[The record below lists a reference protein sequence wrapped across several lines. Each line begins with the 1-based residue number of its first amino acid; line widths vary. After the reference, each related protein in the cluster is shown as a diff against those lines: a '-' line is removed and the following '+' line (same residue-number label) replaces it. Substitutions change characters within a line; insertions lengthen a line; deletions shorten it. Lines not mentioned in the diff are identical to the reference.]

1 MRDDVSVSSKT
12 AKGDEDDQ
20 QSSMHPRKR
29 NLRQKT
35 ELPEPPV
42 VTTLPPVT
50 YEKPPNPYETYLA
63 IRRQV
68 IRKKTVIMLLS
79 WEQKTSGVSENKF
92 SDASNGKKCT

>member
-35 ELPEPPV
+35 EIPEPPV

-68 IRKKTVIMLLS
+68 IRKKNSYHVTFLRTKNFRCFRK
-79 WEQKTSGVSENKF
+79 QF

>member
-1 MRDDVSVSSKT
+1 MSSKT

-20 QSSMHPRKR
+20 QFSMHPRKR

-35 ELPEPPV
+35 EIPEPPV

-68 IRKKTVIMLLS
+68 IRKKQLS
-79 WEQKTSGVSENKF
+79 CYFLESKKLQVFQKTNFLMPVME
-92 SDASNGKKCT
+92 KKCT

>member
-1 MRDDVSVSSKT
+1 MSSKT

-35 ELPEPPV
+35 EIPEPPV

-79 WEQKTSGVSENKF
+79 
-92 SDASNGKKCT
+92 